1 MEFKC
6 FLIILFYIYIYKMV
20 LFSIHIRPFE
30 TTIDVQSQI
39 SGSGINAQHIRLKS
53 YAVYLKN
60 PNANTIIP
68 HALYVNLPFLGNQIH
83 NSTASKTDGGDDFQ
97 HSNALILPLSHELQT
112 ITTGLDIEFLTSGKI
127 DRNILAS
134 VKRYDANNDLI
145 EMEAKTTT
153 IAGSDTTAYLSSIY
167 LFFEYDKKGNF

>member
-1 MEFKC
+1 
-6 FLIILFYIYIYKMV
+6 MV
-20 LFSIHIRPFE
+20 LFSIHIRPFQS
-30 TTIDVQSQI
+30 TTDIQSQI

-53 YAVYLKN
+53 YAVYLRNSNKD
-60 PNANTIIP
+60 AIIP

-97 HSNALILPLSHELQT
+97 HTNALILPLSHELQT
-112 ITTGLDIEFLTSGKI
+112 ITSGLDIEFLTSGKI
-127 DRNILAS
+127 DRNIVAS
-134 VKRYDANNDLI
+134 VKRYSNTTNELV

-153 IAGSDTTAYLSSIY
+153 IASDDTVTYLSGIY

>member
-1 MEFKC
+1 
-6 FLIILFYIYIYKMV
+6 MV

-30 TTIDVQSQI
+30 TTLDIKSQI

-60 PNANTIIP
+60 DNAGAVIP
-68 HALYVNLPFLGNQIH
+68 HALYVSLDFLGNQIH
-83 NSTASKTDGGDDFQ
+83 NGMASKTDGGDDYQ

-112 ITTGLDIEFLTSGKI
+112 IVSGLDIEFLTSGKV
-127 DRNILAS
+127 DRNITAS
-134 VKRYDANNDLI
+134 VRRYDTNNNLI
-145 EMEAKTTT
+145 EMEAKTSA
-153 IAGSDTTAYLSSIY
+153 IAVDDTVTYLSGIY